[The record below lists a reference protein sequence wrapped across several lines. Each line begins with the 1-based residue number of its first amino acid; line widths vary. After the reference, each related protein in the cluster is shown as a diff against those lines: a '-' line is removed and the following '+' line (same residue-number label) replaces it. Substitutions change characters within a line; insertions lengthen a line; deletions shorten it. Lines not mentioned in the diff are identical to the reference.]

1 MDTEPLFVY
10 CLSGRA
16 GRSVNPS
23 LHYGTQ
29 QQSVAQ
35 LQLHPQPQPQLFPQ
49 PQPQPQLF
57 PQPQPQPQL
66 FPQLQPLF
74 QPLFQ
79 PPKQPFPPPQQQH
92 SRTTMIMSQRQEFS
106 PPLLKHIVL
115 TSPFGFVLSYAPD
128 RQKVAWTFQIL
139 FVLFFAPSDACPFAS
154 ASCLPFRV
162 SFQRPGR
169 KEVYYG

>member
-1 MDTEPLFVY
+1 MDTEPPFVH

-57 PQPQPQPQL
+57 PQPQPQL

-92 SRTTMIMSQRQEFS
+92 SRTMMIMRQRQEFS

-162 SFQRPGR
+162 SFQHPGR

>member
-1 MDTEPLFVY
+1 M
-10 CLSGRA
+10 
-16 GRSVNPS
+16 
-23 LHYGTQ
+23 
-29 QQSVAQ
+29 AQ

-57 PQPQPQPQL
+57 PQ
-66 FPQLQPLF
+66 F

-92 SRTTMIMSQRQEFS
+92 SRTMMIMSQRQEFS